1 MYPEAGKPTEL
12 ATVRELRA
20 SSTDRS
26 RRKGDLKVDELN
38 ADGRQTILDVGITY
52 PLIDTY
58 LTNKSTVERGFAAN
72 AYGNRKDKD
81 YATIIKSK
89 NLDLHYKSVTFG
101 TFGSF
106 GSGTWS
112 VITVAC
118 DPSTHPRA
126 CDDYNP
132 WNSPGPKRDFTL
144 SLGFALQRANS
155 RMLRNADKRRRLARS
170 SGKYS
175 SGTRPTSSDEDC

>member
-1 MYPEAGKPTEL
+1 MDVL
-12 ATVRELRA
+12 NVR
-20 SSTDRS
+20 
-26 RRKGDLKVDELN
+26 
-38 ADGRQTILDVGITY
+38 TY
-52 PLIDTY
+52 
-58 LTNKSTVERGFAAN
+58 
-72 AYGNRKDKD
+72 
-81 YATIIKSK
+81 K

-118 DPSTHPRA
+118 DPSTHPKA
-126 CDDYNP
+126 SDDYNP

-175 SGTRPTSSDEDC
+175 SGTRPTSSDEDY

>member
-1 MYPEAGKPTEL
+1 MSANRNEQTRSTSPGSPSGAAGFPVQPP
-12 ATVRELRA
+12 APPPAV
-20 SSTDRS
+20 
-26 RRKGDLKVDELN
+26 
-38 ADGRQTILDVGITY
+38 
-52 PLIDTY
+52 
-58 LTNKSTVERGFAAN
+58 GFAAN

-112 VITVAC
+112 VISVAC
-118 DPSTHPRA
+118 DPLTHPRA
-126 CDDYNP
+126 SDDYNP

-175 SGTRPTSSDEDC
+175 SGTRPTSSDEDY

>member
-1 MYPEAGKPTEL
+1 M
-12 ATVRELRA
+12 
-20 SSTDRS
+20 
-26 RRKGDLKVDELN
+26 DELN

-58 LTNKSTVERGFAAN
+58 LTNKSTVERGFATN

-81 YATIIKSK
+81 YGAII
-89 NLDLHYKSVTFG
+89 NLHYKSVTFG

-112 VITVAC
+112 VISVAC

-126 CDDYNP
+126 SDDYNP

-175 SGTRPTSSDEDC
+175 SGTRPTSPDEDY